1 MNKYLV
7 FEDGKFN
14 FGGDVV
20 YVELDGGGDI
30 ILFYADKQ
38 IGLKNTAGSFV
49 AADKVAIEDALVA
62 VWGQSYTNATISV
75 TLSRV
80 INTVA

>member
-20 YVELDGGGDI
+20 YVGLNAGKI
-30 ILFYADKQ
+30 TLNYADKK
-38 IGLKNTAGSFV
+38 IDLTGAGSFV

-62 VWGQSYTNATISV
+62 VWGQSYTNATIDV
-75 TLSRV
+75 TLSQA

>member
-20 YVELDGGGDI
+20 YVGLNAGDI
-30 ILFYADKQ
+30 TLNYADKQ
-38 IGLKNTAGSFV
+38 IVLQNTAGSFV

-75 TLSRV
+75 TLSKV
-80 INTVA
+80 IDTVA

>member
-20 YVELDGGGDI
+20 YVGLNAGDI
-30 ILFYADKQ
+30 TLNYADKAIVLQ
-38 IGLKNTAGSFV
+38 NTAGSFV

-62 VWGQSYTNATISV
+62 VWGQPYTDATINV
-75 TLSRV
+75 TLSKV
-80 INTVA
+80 IDTVA

>member
-20 YVELDGGGDI
+20 YVGLNAGDI
-30 ILFYADKQ
+30 TLNYADKQ
-38 IGLKNTAGSFV
+38 IVLKNTAGSFV

-75 TLSRV
+75 TLSKV
-80 INTVA
+80 IDTVA